1 MKQIRG
7 KEKFREYFTRGTLYS
22 LMLLF
27 RKANNFSAH
36 SALEFCSWNQHIM
49 STARALQTKVHACA
63 DDLPGVRAAGMGLL
77 HLDDVAELVAY
88 FFFVHRLT
96 R

>member
-36 SALEFCSWNQHIM
+36 RPFEFCPWDEHIVAA
-49 STARALQTKVHACA
+49 ARAFQAEVHACA
-63 DDLPGVRAAGMGLL
+63 DDFPGVRAAGMGLL

-96 R
+96 H